1 MTYLGTVGLVIDA
14 LCEQGA
20 GPVVTDPELDF
31 VAECYAKSERDPDL
45 IASRIIARRAG
56 NAAAGQTTGQAA

>member
-14 LCEQGA
+14 LCAQGA
-20 GPVVTDPELDF
+20 GPVITDPELDF
-31 VAECYAKSERDPDL
+31 VAECYAKGERDPDV

-56 NAAAGQTTGQAA
+56 NAAGQTTGQAA